1 MGSGEEGFSLF
12 VVREAHGS
20 LAPFSIKRSPVGW
33 GGLLELETLILS
45 LGKQCPPLRVLR
57 KVQDSHEFRAQQTMK
72 ILLPHSPLPLIPK
85 GGPEFPTPHFQDR
98 CQPLA

>member
-57 KVQDSHEFRAQQTMK
+57 KVQNVNYRKAYK
-72 ILLPHSPLPLIPK
+72 ILLVFRCKRSALKLISLNDNS
-85 GGPEFPTPHFQDR
+85 HV
-98 CQPLA
+98 